1 MGMARAAADGLEI
14 GRLLRT
20 GKRVVF
26 VLVNGAPARREVLIG
41 GQTDDFVEIIEG
53 LKEGEQVILKNR
65 ADARGAV

>member
-1 MGMARAAADGLEI
+1 MARAAADGLEI

-26 VLVNGAPARREVLIG
+26 VLANGTPERREVLIG
-41 GQTDDFVEIIEG
+41 GETDDFIEIIEG